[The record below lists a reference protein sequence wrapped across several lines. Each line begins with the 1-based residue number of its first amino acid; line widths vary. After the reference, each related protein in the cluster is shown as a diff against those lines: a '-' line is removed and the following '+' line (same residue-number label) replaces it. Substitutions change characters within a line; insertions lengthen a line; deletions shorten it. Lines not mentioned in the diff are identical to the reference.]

1 MLCITFFVDLELGW
15 FFICLLMWL
24 KCSEQQKGKKGSH
37 VTHKNINPLDKKH
50 SCIGETL
57 ERWSWRFLLD
67 LFWYGTVALNKQLQN
82 GPKDLLV
89 ECHDFLLDSEKI
101 KASVFQAN
109 SRPSEGKTAHQTLT
123 SSVFAIKQRKK
134 RPQRTWKK
142 HIRRA

>member
-1 MLCITFFVDLELGW
+1 MELEVSVRLVL
-15 FFICLLMWL
+15 I
-24 KCSEQQKGKKGSH
+24 
-37 VTHKNINPLDKKH
+37 
-50 SCIGETL
+50 
-57 ERWSWRFLLD
+57 
-67 LFWYGTVALNKQLQN
+67 WYVALNKQLQN

-101 KASVFQAN
+101 KASVFQAS

-142 HIRRA
+142 TYQKGITEPSAVLVCQP